1 MLRTSVCVMT
11 MIVMAASASVQGA
24 EVGEKSA
31 RAQQVDQ
38 WTAIQQLQADLKAD
52 RQAVVAANLPLTEGE
67 ARAFWPAYKEYR
79 VEVEKLGDR
88 MVKLIAS
95 YAANFETMTDAKA
108 DAFFNDLLAIDR
120 DRVAVREKYVPKIR
134 AVLPGQKAARFFQ
147 IENRLDAIVNVSL
160 ASEIPLV
167 PVKR

>member
-1 MLRTSVCVMT
+1 MGKAVFFAGISSLAILAMPH
-11 MIVMAASASVQGA
+11 A
-24 EVGEKSA
+24 A

-67 ARAFWPAYKEYR
+67 AQAFWPAYKEYR

-95 YAANFETMTDAKA
+95 YAASFETMTDAKA
-108 DAFFNDLLAIDR
+108 DAFFNDSRSIATGWPSARSMFRRFVRCCLAKR
-120 DRVAVREKYVPKIR
+120 QRASSKSRTSSMPSSMSRWRPKFHWC
-134 AVLPGQKAARFFQ
+134 L
-147 IENRLDAIVNVSL
+147 
-160 ASEIPLV
+160 
-167 PVKR
+167 